1 MYNGHMK
8 SRVNESRQVIGYVR
22 VSTDEQVN
30 SGAGLEAQR
39 DAIRRECERNGW
51 TLVTI
56 IEDQGISAKT
66 MNRPGLQQALNDL
79 RQGTG
84 NALMA
89 AKLDR
94 LSRSTVDA
102 CQLGDMALK
111 YGWDLILLDARIDT
125 TTPHGRAQLALMGT
139 FAQLERE
146 LIAQRTREALAVKK
160 AQGVKL
166 GGPVEIPSDVAAM
179 ILKHHKAGLSMR
191 AIAGKLNDGQIPTAR
206 GGSQWY
212 ASTVRVVLEREAA

>member
-1 MYNGHMK
+1 MIEK
-8 SRVNESRQVIGYVR
+8 SGENQS
-22 VSTDEQVN
+22 DFF
-30 SGAGLEAQR
+30 AL
-39 DAIRRECERNGW
+39 RRAFEF
-51 TLVTI
+51 
-56 IEDQGISAKT
+56 A
-66 MNRPGLQQALNDL
+66 
-79 RQGTG
+79 
-84 NALMA
+84 
-89 AKLDR
+89 
-94 LSRSTVDA
+94 
-102 CQLGDMALK
+102 
-111 YGWDLILLDARIDT
+111 
-125 TTPHGRAQLALMGT
+125 RAQDFEPRACYTHGINPHTAREVGLT